1 MVKKH
6 FLICFIAILALGGCD
21 QKKPDNLAMPP
32 TEVGVVTVVTR
43 SVTVQQELSGR
54 VKSSLQADV
63 RPQVD
68 GIIQARLFT
77 EGGYVKEGEVL
88 YQINADS
95 YRAAFNQAMAS
106 LKNAEANITT
116 TRLKSERYTELAKQG
131 GIAQQEVDDA
141 VAAYQQSLT
150 VVEEK
155 RALLE
160 TARINLERTEI
171 KAPISGFIGISN
183 VTVGQ
188 LVITNQSEPLATIH
202 SLDRVYV
209 DITQSGTQRLHLQRL
224 LERNALR
231 NGNAEVQLKLEDGTI
246 YEEKGTLQLQE
257 IAVDESTGAVTL
269 RAAFPNTR
277 RILLPG
283 MFVRAIVAEA
293 VHDNAVLVK
302 QQAVTMNAKEEGT
315 VMVLTPDNV
324 VEERSVVTGS
334 TVGNAWII
342 FEGLQAGDRVVL
354 EGLSR
359 IKPGDTVR
367 PVELTTE
374 VDDYP
379 QDVATIFGK

>member
-1 MVKKH
+1 M
-6 FLICFIAILALGGCD
+6 
-21 QKKPDNLAMPP
+21 
-32 TEVGVVTVVTR
+32 
-43 SVTVQQELSGR
+43 
-54 VKSSLQADV
+54 
-63 RPQVD
+63 
-68 GIIQARLFT
+68 
-77 EGGYVKEGEVL
+77 
-88 YQINADS
+88 
-95 YRAAFNQAMAS
+95 
-106 LKNAEANITT
+106 
-116 TRLKSERYTELAKQG
+116 
-131 GIAQQEVDDA
+131 
-141 VAAYQQSLT
+141 
-150 VVEEK
+150 
-155 RALLE
+155 
-160 TARINLERTEI
+160 
-171 KAPISGFIGISN
+171 
-183 VTVGQ
+183 
-188 LVITNQSEPLATIH
+188 
-202 SLDRVYV
+202 
-209 DITQSGTQRLHLQRL
+209 QRL

-277 RILLPG
+277 RILMPG